1 MNQRRANVF
10 GLGLIGGSLAAALT
24 SRGWHVTGSDM
35 ASSTEDEALHLGL
48 IAARGVDADAEI
60 SFVATP
66 VSSVADQV
74 RKALS
79 STSGLVTDVGGVKAN
94 IVKEIHDPRFIA
106 GHPMAGS
113 ELIGLAGADAALF
126 EGAVWVLTPTTQ
138 TPDENFASI
147 AQIVKELGAE
157 FVVLSAERHDQ
168 LVAIVSHLPHLT
180 AATLM
185 SLASEHSEE
194 HVAVLRLAAGGFRD
208 MTRVASGHP
217 AIWLDVCKENREA
230 IVGALD
236 GMISG
241 LQSMRDIVDSG
252 KSDEL
257 LQRLQ
262 TARIARSNLPGRVR
276 ELLDV
281 VEVRVPIPDRSG
293 AAAEIFSLAAEL
305 GVNTANF
312 EVAHSV
318 EGDRGI
324 LVLVIDRASQDVF
337 KGGLIARGFRP
348 SIQNIS

>member
-10 GLGLIGGSLAAALT
+10 GLGLIGGSLAAAL
-24 SRGWHVTGSDM
+24 SARGWSVTGTDQDPKI
-35 ASSTEDEALHLGL
+35 EQEALSLGL
-48 IAARGVDADAEI
+48 IAHVGIDHDAEI
-60 SFVATP
+60 TFVATP
-66 VSSVADQV
+66 VSSVVAQV
-74 RKALS
+74 KRAL
-79 STSGLVTDVGGVKAN
+79 TYTVGLVTDVGGVKTN
-94 IVKEIHDPRFIA
+94 IVGEIDDQRFVA

-113 ELIGLAGADAALF
+113 ELVGLAGADESLF
-126 EGAVWVLTPTTQ
+126 EGAVWVLTPSSHTS
-138 TPDENFASI
+138 DETFAKV

-157 FVVLSAERHDQ
+157 FVVLTAERHDQ

-185 SLASEHSEE
+185 SLAGQSAEE

-217 AIWLDVCKENREA
+217 GIWIDVCKENKQA
-230 IVGALD
+230 ITSALD
-236 GMISG
+236 GMIEG
-241 LQSMRDIVDSG
+241 LQSMRHIISEEQ
-252 KSDEL
+252 SDQLFE
-257 LQRLQ
+257 RLQ
-262 TARIARSNLPGRVR
+262 TARVARANLPGRVG

-281 VEVRVPIPDRSG
+281 VEVRIPIPDRAG

-305 GVNTANF
+305 GVNAANF

-324 LVLVIDRASQDVF
+324 LVLVIDQANQDVF

-348 SIQNIS
+348 SIQRLS

>member
-185 SLASEHSEE
+185 SLANEHSEE

-262 TARIARSNLPGRVR
+262 AARIARSNLPGRVR

>member
-1 MNQRRANVF
+1 VKQRRANIF

-24 SRGWHVTGSDM
+24 ARGWHVTGNDVHPD
-35 ASSTEDEALHLGL
+35 TEEEALRLGL
-48 IAARGVDADAEI
+48 VAARGIDADAEL

-66 VSSVADQV
+66 VSSVASQV
-74 RKALS
+74 RRALE
-79 STSGLVTDVGGVKAN
+79 TTQGLVTDVGGVKAP
-94 IVKEIHDPRFIA
+94 IAREITDPRFIA

-113 ELIGLAGADAALF
+113 ELVGLAGADASLF
-126 EGAVWVLTPTTQ
+126 EGAVWVLTPSEN
-138 TPDENFASI
+138 TPDANFAHV
-147 AQIVKELGAE
+147 AQVVKDLGAE

-185 SLASEHSEE
+185 SLANDHAEE

-241 LQSMRDIVDSG
+241 LQAMRVIVDEG
-252 KSDEL
+252 NTDEL
-257 LQRLQ
+257 KQRLQ
-262 TARIARSNLPGRVR
+262 TARVARANLPGRVSS
-276 ELLDV
+276 LLDV
-281 VEVRVPIPDRSG
+281 VEVRVPIPDRAG

-348 SIQNIS
+348 SIQQLT

>member
-66 VSSVADQV
+66 VSSVVDQV

-94 IVKEIHDPRFIA
+94 IVNEIHDPRFIA

-126 EGAVWVLTPTTQ
+126 EGAVWVLTPTAQ

-185 SLASEHSEE
+185 SLANEHSEE

-262 TARIARSNLPGRVR
+262 TARVARSNLPGRVR

>member
-1 MNQRRANVF
+1 VNQRRANVF

-24 SRGWHVTGSDM
+24 ARGWTVTGTDQDPKI
-35 ASSTEDEALHLGL
+35 EHEAMSLGL
-48 IAARGVDADAEI
+48 IAHMGIDHDAEI
-60 SFVATP
+60 TFVATP
-66 VSSVADQV
+66 VSSVVEQV
-74 RKALS
+74 KRALS
-79 STSGLVTDVGGVKAN
+79 STAGLVTDVGGVKAN
-94 IVKEIHDPRFIA
+94 IVGEIDDQRFVA

-113 ELIGLAGADAALF
+113 ELVGLAGADESLF
-126 EGAVWVLTPTTQ
+126 EGAVWVLTPSALTS
-138 TPDENFASI
+138 DETFAKV
-147 AQIVKELGAE
+147 AQIVTELGAE
-157 FVVLSAERHDQ
+157 FVVLTAERHDQ

-185 SLASEHSEE
+185 SLAGQSAEE

-217 AIWLDVCKENREA
+217 GIWIDVCKENKHA
-230 IVGALD
+230 IIAALD
-236 GMISG
+236 GMIDG
-241 LQSMRDIVDSG
+241 LQSMRHIISEEQSE
-252 KSDEL
+252 KLFE
-257 LQRLQ
+257 RLQ
-262 TARIARSNLPGRVR
+262 AARVARANLPGRVG

-281 VEVRVPIPDRSG
+281 VEVRIPIPDRAG

-324 LVLVIDRASQDVF
+324 LVLVIDQASQDVF

-348 SIQNIS
+348 SIQRLS